1 MPLTRAQFLAEAA
14 RAFAAARTLQ
24 ELETAWRRN
33 VAGVYPW
40 LGAELRAKVDQLHA
54 RRLLSLAFALD

>member
-1 MPLTRAQFLAEAA
+1 MPLTRAQFLAETA
-14 RAFAAARTLQ
+14 RAFAAAKTLQ
-24 ELETAWRRN
+24 ELEAAWRRS

-40 LGAELRAKVDQLHA
+40 LCGELRAQVDQLHA